1 MEFHERTDHT
11 QRTRQ
16 AQPGDDGSG
25 ALESLRSDGMGLL
38 DVADRAIRAALSEN
52 SLEFLNSVRQTGGQ

>member
-11 QRTRQ
+11 PHVRQ
-16 AQPGDDGSG
+16 GQPGEDAGGTLD
-25 ALESLRSDGMGLL
+25 SLRADGMGLL
-38 DVADRAIRAALSEN
+38 DVADRAIRAALSDN